1 MDNTFY
7 MASLVVS
14 LGLLLGLVVC
24 MDIGYR
30 LGKRR
35 LARSGELP
43 SGVGASEAS
52 IFGLMGLLIAFT
64 FSGAT
69 SRFEARRHLLTEEAN
84 AIGTAYLR
92 LDLLPATAQPELRRM
107 MRAYVE
113 ARLAGGQGGDDIR
126 LQNVIW
132 DAAQASCR
140 QPDAAGAACQLAL
153 PALND
158 MIDITTT
165 RAVAARNHPPPTIYV
180 MLVLISLASALLIGY
195 SMAANARRSWIHIL
209 LMSVSIAVAIYVIL
223 DLEFPRLGLL
233 RVDNADRVLLEVR
246 QSMGP

>member
-30 LGKRR
+30 LGKQRM
-35 LARSGELP
+35 ARSGELP
-43 SGVGASEAS
+43 TGVGASEAS

-107 MRAYVE
+107 MRAYVD
-113 ARLAGGQGGDDIR
+113 ARMAGGDGGDDVR
-126 LQNVIW
+126 LQNAIW
-132 DAAQASCR
+132 TAA
-140 QPDAAGAACQLAL
+140 
-153 PALND
+153 
-158 MIDITTT
+158 
-165 RAVAARNHPPPTIYV
+165 
-180 MLVLISLASALLIGY
+180 
-195 SMAANARRSWIHIL
+195 
-209 LMSVSIAVAIYVIL
+209 
-223 DLEFPRLGLL
+223 
-233 RVDNADRVLLEVR
+233 
-246 QSMGP
+246 